1 MHYAIDNAD
10 FEIVKLLIDS
20 GACINS
26 YDINGIYPLHVAVNR
41 KNNQICDF
49 LINEGCFINVYDK
62 YVYFWNFWLLINN
75 LYIII

>member
-10 FEIVKLLIDS
+10 FKIVKLLINS
-20 GACINS
+20 GASINS

-49 LINEGCFINVYDK
+49 LINEGCFIDVYDK
-62 YVYFWNFWLLINN
+62 YVYFWIFWVRSS
-75 LYIII
+75 